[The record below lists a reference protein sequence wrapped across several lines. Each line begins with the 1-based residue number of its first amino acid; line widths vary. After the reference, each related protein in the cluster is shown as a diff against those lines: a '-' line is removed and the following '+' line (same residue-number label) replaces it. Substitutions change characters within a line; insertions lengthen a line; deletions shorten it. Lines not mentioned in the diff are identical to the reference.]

1 MWATRER
8 RPSAESCHSRVY
20 ESNRCRLDATSSL
33 ACAGRA
39 PGRPRGRPRISPS
52 AVLNSPQMCCP
63 LRGKNT
69 NGDRCRSGPSSLA
82 ARLRAVL
89 EGFWCV
95 PIGGTVTQQSACTID
110 CTTAACPADSAC
122 VDGQEVLPT
131 DGGSRRTRFC
141 APMCATDGDCED
153 AKCPAPGSLAPFSPG
168 WCRKL
173 PQ

>member
-1 MWATRER
+1 M
-8 RPSAESCHSRVY
+8 
-20 ESNRCRLDATSSL
+20 
-33 ACAGRA
+33 
-39 PGRPRGRPRISPS
+39 RG
-52 AVLNSPQMCCP
+52 A
-63 LRGKNT
+63 
-69 NGDRCRSGPSSLA
+69 LA
-82 ARLRAVL
+82 AALVLLGCNAGTTGGNCNDVTQPPPLTGQRLGDPCSTGGDCTAGLVCGVL
-89 EGFWCV
+89 YL
-95 PIGGTVTQQSACTID
+95 GGTVTQQSACTID